1 MRITL
6 LETGRPPASLR
17 ARFPDYPAMFEALLG
32 DDTFS
37 FETVAICDG
46 QPPPAPEDIEA
57 ALITGS
63 SAGVYE
69 DHDWIRPLEEAIRAY
84 AARRVPQIGIC
95 FGHQIV
101 AQALGGRVE
110 KSVKGWGIG
119 RHCYELIDPP
129 DWMGPCGPE
138 FSIAA
143 SHQDQVITA
152 PEGARIL
159 AANAHTP
166 IAALHYVGANAL
178 TFQGHPEMN
187 PAFTHALL
195 TSRRERIPQ
204 DVLEHGL
211 ASLALPLEGALVA
224 GWITR
229 FLQSGDGQGMRDRM
243 A

>member
-6 LETGRPPASLR
+6 LETGRPPQALR
-17 ARFPDYPAMFEALLG
+17 GDFPDYPAMFASLLG
-32 DDTFS
+32 GRQFS

-69 DHDWIRPLEEAIRAY
+69 DHAWIQPLEEAIRAC

-110 KSVKGWGIG
+110 KSAKGWGIG

-129 DWMGPCGPE
+129 DWMGPCGSE

-166 IAALHYVGANAL
+166 IAALHYEGANAL

-187 PAFTHALL
+187 PAFTKALL
-195 TSRRERIPQ
+195 TSRRGRIPQ
-204 DVLEHGL
+204 YVLAKGL
-211 ASLALPLEGALVA
+211 ASLAFPLESALVA

-229 FLQSGDGQGMRDRM
+229 FLAKSDQCF
-243 A
+243 AV